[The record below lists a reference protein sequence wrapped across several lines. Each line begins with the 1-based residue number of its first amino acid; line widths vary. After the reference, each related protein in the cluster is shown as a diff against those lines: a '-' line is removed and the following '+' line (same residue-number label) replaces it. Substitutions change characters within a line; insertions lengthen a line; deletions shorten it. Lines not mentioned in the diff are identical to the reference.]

1 MQTINDHLVASICIH
16 FGFTLRLFYLL
27 RFFPT
32 VVGLAASFSEY
43 KTQSLCTI
51 FTLPLWFTRHTRTQG
66 LQRSNWLNRGVLPG
80 ALSSLLPCISWLEE
94 SLSLLASRTQDSLI
108 ANTGKQVF
116 VLFILLKGTSS
127 LVSSRRFL
135 PCLLDVILPHEYIN
149 GCSILVCNVEN
160 KIKFFSYVHNTILD
174 VLARQLVYQVFWLLV
189 YAVSQWFIVCI
200 LQSSA
205 SSYDVQW
212 NASKDSLLT
221 PTLRLILYQYLCL
234 YICGIK

>member
-1 MQTINDHLVASICIH
+1 MLFIFQYFLSCVFLSLWLQFYSLLWVGTYWSMQTINDHLVASICIH

-32 VVGLAASFSEY
+32 VVGLAASFLED

-66 LQRSNWLNRGVLPG
+66 LQRIHWLNIGVLPG
-80 ALSSLLPCISWLEE
+80 ALSSLLPCNSWLEE
-94 SLSLLASRTQDSLI
+94 SLSLLASWTLDSLI

-135 PCLLDVILPHEYIN
+135 PCVFDVILPHEYIN

-160 KIKFFSYVHNTILD
+160 KIK
-174 VLARQLVYQVFWLLV
+174 LVYSLM
-189 YAVSQWFIVCI
+189 CI
-200 LQSSA
+200 
-205 SSYDVQW
+205 
-212 NASKDSLLT
+212 
-221 PTLRLILYQYLCL
+221 TLF
-234 YICGIK
+234 